1 MSKAKSFNIVGAGFS
16 GLIQAFYLLEAGFSV
31 HVHEKED
38 QVGGLLGSH
47 SSGDFLV
54 ERAANALMA
63 SKELERIAKIIDVRL
78 EPMKSKARKRYIYRD
93 GEMRRWPLNLSE
105 SLPLFSFALKAKLF
119 KKMPKFDGKESLSM
133 WTEYTLGAAARDYLI
148 EPAMQGVFASYS
160 DELNAQAVF
169 QSLFPSQ
176 LTGRLRGSV
185 APRGGMQ
192 TWIIKMRN
200 YLKDQ
205 GCRFTLGQSVNEPMD
220 LANLIMAVDLK
231 ELKSLANRLKLSY
244 LPQSIFSTKMASLT
258 SVTVLYK
265 NPVSAPEG
273 FGCLF
278 PRKEN
283 FYSLGVLFNH
293 NIFPG
298 RASSGHSETWILNDS
313 QKTFSEMSPSALQ
326 DYVLADRARLFSKS
340 DKPDECYSYP
350 WPERIPLYNSD
361 LLEFN
366 QNLELDPPPFLLI
379 GNYLGQ
385 LGLSRIL
392 IRAQDNVAKIKA
404 GFYE

>member
-1 MSKAKSFNIVGAGFS
+1 M
-16 GLIQAFYLLEAGFSV
+16 QAFYLLEAGFAV

-54 ERAANALMA
+54 ERAANAMMA
-63 SKELERIAKIIDVRL
+63 SKELERIAKIIDVKL
-78 EPMKSKARKRYIYRD
+78 EPMKAKARKRYIYRD
-93 GEMRRWPLNLSE
+93 GQMKRWPLTWSE
-105 SLPLFSFALKAKLF
+105 SFPLFGFALQAKLF
-119 KKMPKFDGKESLSM
+119 KKMPKFDGKDSLSM
-133 WTEYTLGAAARDYLI
+133 WTENNFGMAAKDYLI
-148 EPAMQGVFASYS
+148 EPAMQGVFASYA
-160 DELNAQAVF
+160 DDLNAQAVF

-176 LTGRLRGSV
+176 LKGRLRGSV

-192 TWIIKMRN
+192 VWIVKMRN
-200 YLKDQ
+200 YLKDH
-205 GCRFTLGQSVNEPMD
+205 GCRFTLGQRVSEPMD
-220 LANLIMAVDLK
+220 LSNLIIAVDLK
-231 ELKSLANRLKLSY
+231 ELKSLANRLKLPS
-244 LPQSIFSTKMASLT
+244 LPQGILSTKTASLT
-258 SVTVLYK
+258 SVTFLFK
-265 NPVSAPEG
+265 KPISAREG

-283 FYSLGVLFNH
+283 FYALGVLFNH

-313 QKTFSEMSPSALQ
+313 QKTFSEMSPSALS
-326 DYVLADRARLFSKS
+326 DYVRADRARLFNRN
-340 DKPDECYSYP
+340 DEPDESYTYP

-366 QNLELDPPPFLLI
+366 QNLEIEPPPFLLI

-392 IRAQDNVAKIKA
+392 IRAQNNVAKIKA